1 MTNEQRNNILTTL
14 DGFTGLWLDNTITEA
29 EYHSL
34 TANLAKVLKTKNI
47 EISEA

>member
-14 DGFTGLWLDNTITEA
+14 DGLTGLSLDNTITEP
-29 EYHSL
+29 EYNALATH
-34 TANLAKVLKTKNI
+34 LAKILKTKNI